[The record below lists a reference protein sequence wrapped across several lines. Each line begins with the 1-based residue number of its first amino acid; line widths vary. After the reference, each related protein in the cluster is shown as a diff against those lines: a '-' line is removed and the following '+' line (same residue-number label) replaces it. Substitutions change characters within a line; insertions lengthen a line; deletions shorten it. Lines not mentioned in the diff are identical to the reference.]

1 MELDGFEIEVF
12 NQYGLDTTKK
22 VSTCPICSHTRKK
35 SKERCMMLDWDRGL
49 GTCQHCG
56 EVIQLHKY
64 VSKSEQREFQK
75 LELPA
80 STPNSE
86 VYAYFAN
93 RGISKDT
100 VDHFDVSKGKE
111 FMPQVGKEVG
121 VIMFKYKYKGEV
133 VNVKYRDRDKNFK
146 MYKGAKKTLYNIDSL
161 ANQSYC
167 VIVEGEVD
175 AMSFHEAGVDPVV
188 SVPNG
193 FNAKGQINLDY
204 LNDIYFLLEPL
215 ERVYLC
221 VDNDEAGENG
231 KRELVRRIGA
241 EKVWLCDLEDCK
253 DANDYLVKYG
263 KEKLHQIITNA
274 QPYPI
279 ENVLRVR
286 DIEEDLDDFYKNG
299 SKKGYVIGLE
309 EFDKIFSTYT
319 KQFIVV
325 TGFPSSG
332 KSDFVDQM
340 TIGYNMM
347 YGWKTAYASTENY
360 PYHLHVDKLVRKL
373 YGTTPTYQDTKEI
386 AWIKCKDHINDNFF
400 FIDFEDGFSLDKV
413 LAKGQELVRRMGIRC
428 LVIDPYNKIRDKEN
442 VNLSITD
449 YTNAYLNK
457 IDAFCKKNDVLVILV
472 AHPTKP
478 EKSKEGNL
486 LEPTFYDVKGGGEFY
501 DMSPHGLLVHRDYNN
516 STVKIKVL
524 KVKFGNL
531 GENQAEKLFMWN
543 VSNGR
548 YTQCQEAGND
558 GQGKAYTA
566 KWDNTNWLSSSSNP
580 FIKTQ
585 SLDLDFRDLLKK
597 SF

>member
-12 NQYGLDTTKK
+12 NQYDLDTTKK
-22 VSTCPICSHTRKK
+22 VSTCPLCSHTRKK
-35 SKERCMMLDWDRGL
+35 SKEKCMMLDWDRGL

-64 VSKSEQREFQK
+64 VSKYEKKEFEK
-75 LELPA
+75 IELPD
-80 STPNSE
+80 SSPNNE
-86 VYAYFAN
+86 VYTYFSN

-111 FMPQVGKEVG
+111 FMPQVNKEVG
-121 VIMFKYKYKGEV
+121 VIMFKYRYNGEV
-133 VNVKYRDRDKNFK
+133 INVKYRDRDKNFK
-146 MYKGAKKTLYNIDSL
+146 MYKGAKKTLYNIDSII
-161 ANQSYC
+161 NQTSC

-175 AMSFHEAGVDPVV
+175 AMSFHEAGITSVV

-193 FNAKGQINLDY
+193 FNAKGQVNLDY
-204 LNDIYFLLEPL
+204 INDVYHLLEQL
-215 ERVYLC
+215 DRVYVC

-231 KRELVRRIGA
+231 KKELVRRLGS
-241 EKVWLCDLEDCK
+241 EKVWICDLEDCK
-253 DANDYLVKYG
+253 DANDYLIKYG
-263 KEKLHQIITNA
+263 KTKLAEVIQNA
-274 QPYPI
+274 QPCPI

-299 SKKGYVIGLE
+299 TKKGYVIGLE

-340 TIGYNMM
+340 TVGYNMM

-360 PYHLHVDKLVRKL
+360 PYYLHVDKLVRKL
-373 YGTTPTYQDTKEI
+373 YGNTPSYEDTKQI
-386 AWIKCKDHINDNFF
+386 GWIKCKNHINDNFF
-400 FIDFEDGFSLDKV
+400 FIDFEDGFTLDKV
-413 LAKGQELVRRMGIRC
+413 LAKGQELVRRLGIRC

-442 VNLSITD
+442 MNLSITD

-457 IDAFCKKNDVLVILV
+457 IDTFCKKNDVLVILV

-478 EKSKEGNL
+478 EKTKEGNL

-543 VSNGR
+543 VANGR
-548 YTQCQEAGND
+548 YTKCQESGHD
-558 GQGKAYTA
+558 GPSKAYVA
-566 KWDNTNWLSSSSNP
+566 KWDNTNWLSSDATP
-580 FIKTQ
+580 FVKTKA
-585 SLDLDFRDLLKK
+585 LDIDFRDIHSKA
-597 SF
+597 F

>member
-1 MELDGFEIEVF
+1 MEHNGFEIEVF
-12 NQYGLDTTKK
+12 NQYELDTTKK
-22 VSTCPICSHTRKK
+22 VSTCPLCSHTRKK
-35 SKERCMMLDWDRGL
+35 SKDKCMMLDWERGL

-64 VSKSEQREFQK
+64 VSKSEPKEFTSIK
-75 LELPA
+75 LP
-80 STPNSE
+80 SVMPNE
-86 VYAYFAN
+86 AIYTYFAN

-100 VDHFDVSKGKE
+100 VDYFDVSKGTE

-121 VIMFKYKYKGEV
+121 VIMFKYKFRGETI
-133 VNVKYRDRDKNFK
+133 NVKYRDRDKNFK
-146 MYKGAKKTLYNIDSL
+146 MYKGAKKTLYNID
-161 ANQSYC
+161 AIVDQPFC

-175 AMSFHEAGVDPVV
+175 AMSFHEAGVSSVV

-204 LNDIYFLLEPL
+204 LNDIYYLLEPL

-231 KRELVRRIGA
+231 KKELVRRLGA
-241 EKVWLCDLEDCK
+241 EKVWLCELEDCK
-253 DANDYLVKYG
+253 DANEYLVKYG

-286 DIEEDLDDFYKNG
+286 DIEEELDDFYKNG

-360 PYHLHVDKLVRKL
+360 PYHLHVDKLIRKL
-373 YGTTPTYQDTKEI
+373 YGTTPTYQDTKEV
-386 AWIKCKDHINDNFF
+386 AWTKCKNHVNDNFF

-457 IDAFCKKNDVLVILV
+457 IDTFCKKNDVLVILV

-478 EKSKEGNL
+478 EKSKDGAL

-543 VSNGR
+543 VANGR

-558 GQGKAYTA
+558 GHGKAYTA

>member
-1 MELDGFEIEVF
+1 MEHDGFEIEIF
-12 NQYGLDTTKK
+12 NQYELDSTKK
-22 VSTCPICSHTRKK
+22 VSTCPLCSHTRKK
-35 SKERCMMLDWDRGL
+35 SKDKCMMLDWERGL

-64 VSKSEQREFQK
+64 VSKSEPKDFTPIQ
-75 LELPA
+75 LP
-80 STPNSE
+80 SVGPNE
-86 VYAYFAN
+86 AIYTYFAN

-100 VDHFDVSKGKE
+100 VDYFDVSKGTE

-121 VIMFKYKYKGEV
+121 VILFRYKFKGQTI
-133 VNVKYRDRDKNFK
+133 NVKYRDRDKNFK
-146 MYKGAKKTLYNIDSL
+146 MYKGAKKTLYNIDSIID
-161 ANQSYC
+161 QSFC

-175 AMSFHEAGVDPVV
+175 AMSFHEAGVAPVV

-204 LNDIYFLLEPL
+204 LNDIYYILEPL

-231 KRELVRRIGA
+231 KKELVRRLGA

-253 DANDYLVKYG
+253 DANEYLVKYG
-263 KEKLHQIITNA
+263 KEKLHQIIINA

-347 YGWKTAYASTENY
+347 YKWKTAYASTENY
-360 PYHLHVDKLVRKL
+360 PYHLHVDKLIRKL
-373 YGTTPTYQDTKEI
+373 YGATPTYQDTKEV
-386 AWIKCKDHINDNFF
+386 AWTKCKNHINDNFF

-457 IDAFCKKNDVLVILV
+457 IDAFCKRNDVLVILV

-478 EKSKEGNL
+478 DKSKEGNL

-501 DMSPHGLLVHRDYNN
+501 DMSPHGILVHRDYNN
-516 STVKIKVL
+516 STVKVKVL

-558 GQGKAYTA
+558 GHGKAYAA

-585 SLDLDFRDLLKK
+585 SLDLDFRDLLKT